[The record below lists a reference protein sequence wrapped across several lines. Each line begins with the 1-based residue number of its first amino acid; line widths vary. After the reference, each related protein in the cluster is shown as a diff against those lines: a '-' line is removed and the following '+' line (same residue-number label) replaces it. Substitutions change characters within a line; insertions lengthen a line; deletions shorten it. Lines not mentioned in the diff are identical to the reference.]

1 VRSNQAPLGFFKLMK
16 SELFIKPN
24 LRSAQKRTR
33 NQTVIDHSFFNIP
46 EEYTHLG
53 VHKHYYL
60 RTYGCQA
67 NERDSETL
75 RGMLELMSFSE
86 VATPDEADVIIMNT
100 CAIRKNAEDKV
111 FGELGQLRRLKYQN
125 PDLMFVVCGCMA
137 QEENVIETILKTYP
151 HIDVIF
157 GTHNIHRFP
166 DLLIQAHFS
175 KERVVEVYSK
185 EGEIYENL
193 PVSRLHKSKAW
204 VNIMYGCDKFYTYC
218 IVPFTRGKERSR
230 LKDDILIEVHEL
242 KKQGYKE
249 ITLLGQN
256 VNAYGK
262 DLEESYDFASLLK
275 EVAETE
281 IPRVRFMTSHPW
293 DFSESMMDVIA
304 RYPNIMPFIHLPV
317 QSGDDAMLKIMG
329 RRYTIHTYLSIY
341 QSLKERIP
349 DLAFSTDIIVGF
361 PNETETQFQATLDL
375 FDVCKFDNAY
385 TFIYSARE
393 GTPAAKMEDNVSLSV
408 KRERLQ
414 RLNKKVA
421 YYALQN
427 NQAMIDRVCKVL
439 VDGPSKKN
447 PNVMSGYTETNKL
460 VNFTSKNAQAG
471 DIVSVKITG
480 ANTWTLKGE
489 EILD

>member
-1 VRSNQAPLGFFKLMK
+1 M
-16 SELFIKPN
+16 FIKPN

-46 EEYTHLG
+46 EEYRSLG

-75 RGMLELMSFSE
+75 RGMLELMSFTE
-86 VATPDEADVIIMNT
+86 VMEPDEADVIIMNT

-204 VNIMYGCDKFYTYC
+204 VNIMYGCDKFCTYC

-230 LKDDILIEVHEL
+230 LKDDILLEVLEL

-262 DLEESYDFASLLK
+262 DLSEPYDFASLLK
-275 EVAETE
+275 DVAETE

-293 DFSESMMDVIA
+293 DFTQSMIDVIA
-304 RYPNIMPFIHLPV
+304 HHKNIMPFIHLPV

-329 RRYTIHTYLSIY
+329 RRYTIKEYLTIY
-341 QSLKERIP
+341 YLLKESIP
-349 DLAFSTDIIVGF
+349 GIAFSTDIIVGF
-361 PNETETQFQATLDL
+361 PNETEEQFQATLDL
-375 FDVCKFDNAY
+375 FDICKFDNAY

-393 GTPAAKMEDNVSLSV
+393 GTPASKMEDNVSLST

-421 YYALQN
+421 YYALEN
-427 NQAMIDRVCKVL
+427 NQAMLHTIAKVL
-439 VDGPSKKN
+439 VDGPSKRN
-447 PNVMSGYTETNKL
+447 AQVMSGYTETNKL
-460 VNFTSKNAQAG
+460 VNFMSTNAQSG

-489 EILD
+489 QIHE